1 MLELTELRAAVLEAN
16 LALPRY
22 GLVTLTWGNVSGI
35 DRAAGVMVIKPSGV
49 PYERLRAED
58 LVAVALDGTVIGGR
72 LRPSS
77 DTDTHLQLYRAFP
90 GIGGV
95 VHTHST
101 HATAFAQAGREIPV
115 LGTTHA
121 DLSALP
127 VPVARALTEAE
138 VAGGYE
144 EATGTILVEAVGD
157 RGPARVPAVLAPG
170 HGPFAWGADP
180 HGAVEV
186 AATLE
191 EVARMALLTYQLA
204 PGTGVLPAH
213 VTAKHFSRKHGPG
226 ATYGQGGGGQGRDG
240 QDGGGQGGVGR
251 GSGAHDSVE
260 RGGATRGDRW

>member
-1 MLELTELRAAVLEAN
+1 MLAELRAAVLEAN
-16 LALPRY
+16 LLLPRY

-35 DRAAGVMVIKPSGV
+35 DRASGLMVIKPSGV
-49 PYERLRAED
+49 PYGQLRVED
-58 LVAVALDGTVIGGR
+58 LVAVALDGTVVEGR

-77 DTDTHLQLYRAFP
+77 DTDTHLQLYRSFP
-90 GIGGV
+90 DIGGV

-121 DLSALP
+121 DLAPLA

-138 VAGGYE
+138 VAEAYE

-157 RGPARVPAVLAPG
+157 RGTARVPAVLAAG

-180 HGAVEV
+180 LAAVET

-204 PGTGVLPAH
+204 PDTSPLPAH
-213 VTAKHFSRKHGPG
+213 VRDKHFNRKHGPG
-226 ATYGQGGGGQGRDG
+226 ATYGQGGGAGAAGQAR
-240 QDGGGQGGVGR
+240 GV
-251 GSGAHDSVE
+251 
-260 RGGATRGDRW
+260 